1 MTDKR
6 TPRVG
11 STPSE
16 TNLQALRPRARILRV
31 LGEELISND
40 VVALIE
46 LVKNSYDADAT
57 RVLVKFNGPL
67 EANKGSVEVIDDG
80 HGMSMDTIRT
90 AWMEPAT
97 RTKRET
103 KLSEQKKR
111 RVLGEKGVGR
121 FACSRLADELVL
133 ISKRADEDAENYAV
147 FYWTQFDDENK
158 YLDEVLIPTEERP
171 ADDFGIDGIT
181 RALWTGRERPKPDD
195 LSHGTVVRL
204 NLLKRKWEAKD
215 FEALQRGLSRL
226 VSPFADL
233 ADFTIYMHLPEEF
246 ASYSQEITPPK
257 LVGYPHYSL
266 KASISATGGCSAAVH
281 VHASGQIH
289 EVKGSFRRAPE
300 SDEILMIESL
310 NAGDQI
316 GRVPECGPLDVELR
330 VWDRD
335 ELDNLL
341 QVTGSTLRDIRKDL
355 NSVAGINIY
364 RDGFR
369 VLPYGEPDNDWLRL
383 NIRRVQNPTG
393 RLSNNQIVGYI
404 RISADQNSELRD
416 QSNREGIQEN
426 QALADLRSILLLLLT
441 QVENVRY
448 PLRDRQRAQPS
459 AQEEGL
465 FSALSLQSLK
475 DRISEKHPE
484 DTATIEAIDETERQL
499 GARLKDIQEALSRYQ
514 RLATLG
520 RLVDVVLHDGRQPLA
535 AILNEALLGR
545 ESIETG
551 KNKPADLLRALVGR
565 FGTIE
570 NQGGVLRTVFHRLEP
585 FGGRRRGRPKQLY
598 LEKII
603 ASACSVLENQTKKL
617 GVRMALPT
625 TETLVRVDD
634 GEIQEVIINLLDN
647 SLYWLQHVDKRKRVV
662 AVGVERIAPDNV
674 QITFADSG
682 PGIPKKNRE
691 LIFEPY
697 FSTKPEG
704 VGLGLAI
711 AGEIVSDYYDGKLE
725 FLDSGTLGGAAFR
738 ITLRKRV

>member
-1 MTDKR
+1 MSDKR
-6 TPRVG
+6 APTG
-11 STPSE
+11 GTTPSE
-16 TNLQALRPRARILRV
+16 PNLQALRPRARILRV

-67 EANKGSVEVIDDG
+67 EAHIGSVEVVDDG

-97 RTKRET
+97 RTKRDT

-133 ISKRADEDAENYAV
+133 ISKRADEVAENYAV
-147 FYWTQFDDENK
+147 FYWTQFDDESK
-158 YLDEVLIPTEERP
+158 YLDEVLIPTEERS
-171 ADDFGIDGIT
+171 ADDFGSDGIT
-181 RALWTGRERPKPDD
+181 KALWTGRERPKPED

-204 NLLKRKWEAKD
+204 NLLKRKWETKD
-215 FEALQRGLSRL
+215 FEVLQRGLSRL
-226 VSPFADL
+226 VSPFVDL

-257 LVGYPHYSL
+257 LIGYPHYSL
-266 KASISATGGCSAAVH
+266 KASISATGECVASVH
-281 VHASGQIH
+281 VHASGQ
-289 EVKGSFRRAPE
+289 EYDVKGSFRRAPD

-310 NAGDQI
+310 SASDQL
-316 GRVPECGPLDVELR
+316 GRVPECGPFDVELR

-335 ELDNLL
+335 ELDNLM
-341 QVTGSTLRDIRKDL
+341 QVTGSTLRDIRRDL
-355 NSVAGINIY
+355 DSVAGINVY

-393 RLSNNQIVGYI
+393 RLSNNQIVGYV
-404 RISADQNSELRD
+404 RISADKNSELRD
-416 QSNREGIQEN
+416 QSNREGLQEN
-426 QALADLRSILLLLLT
+426 QALADLRSILLQLLT

-448 PLRDRQRAQPS
+448 PLRDRRRAQPS
-459 AQEEGL
+459 AQKGGL
-465 FSALSLQSLK
+465 FSAFSLQPLK
-475 DRISEKHPE
+475 ERVSAKHPK
-484 DTATIEAIDETERQL
+484 DTATIEAIDETEKQMS
-499 GARLKDIQEALSRYQ
+499 ARLKDIQEILSRYQ

-520 RLVDVVLHDGRQPLA
+520 RLIDVVLHDGRQPLA

-545 ESIETG
+545 ESLETG
-551 KNKPADLLRALVGR
+551 KNRAVNMLPVLLGR

-570 NQGGVLRTVFHRLEP
+570 TQGGVLRTVFNRMEP
-585 FGGRRRGRPKQLY
+585 FGGRRRGRPTQLY
-598 LEKII
+598 LEKVI
-603 ASACSVLENQTKKL
+603 ANAFAVFENQTKKL
-617 GVRMALPT
+617 GVRVALPT

-634 GEIQEVIINLLDN
+634 GEIQEVIVNLLDN
-647 SLYWLQHVDKRKRVV
+647 SLYWLQHVDKRKRMI
-662 AVGVERIAPDNV
+662 AVDVERIAPDNV

-682 PGIPKKNRE
+682 PGVPKKNRA

-697 FSTKPEG
+697 FSTKPHG

-725 FLDSGTLGGAAFR
+725 LLDSGALGGAAFR